1 MNVWE
6 DITEALENYYH
17 SKESVINV
25 LNELQFNI
33 FDNPKSVLIDLDEA
47 IQKYAKDNDLCPN
60 CGNHINYDYE
70 NKELNCLHC
79 DYFRSM

>member
-25 LNELQFNI
+25 FNELQFNKH
-33 FDNPKSVLIDLDEA
+33 DNHNKVVTDEDEA
-47 IQKYAKDNDLCPN
+47 IQEYSKSNDLCSN
-60 CGNHINYDYE
+60 CGQPISYNYK
-70 NKELNCLHC
+70 NKCIECEIC
-79 DYFRSM
+79 GYFRNM

>member
-33 FDNPKSVLIDLDEA
+33 HDNHNKVVSDVDEA
-47 IQKYAKDNDLCPN
+47 IQEYSKSNDLCSI
-60 CGNHINYDYE
+60 CGQPISYNYK
-70 NKELNCLHC
+70 NKCIECEIC
-79 DYFRSM
+79 GYFRNM

>member
-1 MNVWE
+1 MNIWE

-33 FDNPKSVLIDLDEA
+33 HDNHNKVVSDLDEA
-47 IQKYAKDNDLCPN
+47 IQEYSKSNDLCSN
-60 CGNHINYDYE
+60 CGRPIDYNYK
-70 NKELNCLHC
+70 NKCMECESC
-79 DYFRSM
+79 GYFRNM

>member
-33 FDNPKSVLIDLDEA
+33 HDNHNKVVSDVDEA
-47 IQKYAKDNDLCPN
+47 IQEYSKSNTLCSN
-60 CGNHINYDYE
+60 CGQPIDYNYK
-70 NKELNCLHC
+70 NKCIECEIC
-79 DYFRSM
+79 GYFRDM